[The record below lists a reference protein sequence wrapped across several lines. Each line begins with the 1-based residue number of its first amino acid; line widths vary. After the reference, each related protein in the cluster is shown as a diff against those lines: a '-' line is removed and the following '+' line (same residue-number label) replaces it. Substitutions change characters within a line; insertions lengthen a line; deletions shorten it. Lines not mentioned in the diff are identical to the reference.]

1 MRPCVCSC
9 SLFWVATQNPRHACP
24 VMQNYYRRTSNMPED
39 LRCLAW
45 RRLADSLFTAS
56 NLDRTASKRLASA
69 LAMHTSPN
77 PIKYLFKSCVSLQS
91 QLNMRYHCI
100 CVRIADGVRSTNKIA
115 CAKWKILS
123 FCLERDIRSATAT
136 MMSTMKASTDCIL
149 LR

>member
-1 MRPCVCSC
+1 MFMCICMCAPVCVCSC

-69 LAMHTSPN
+69 LAMHTSLN
-77 PIKYLFKSCVSLQS
+77 PIQYLFKSCVSLQS

-100 CVRIADGVRSTNKIA
+100 CESQTGHALRMKSRAPNGKYY
-115 CAKWKILS
+115 LS
-123 FCLERDIRSATAT
+123 VWRGIFVLQ
-136 MMSTMKASTDCIL
+136 L
-149 LR
+149 QL